1 MKTHETNPVDTH
13 LSSSSASGARAAP
26 RSRARRW
33 LLLGAIPVLAGALSL
48 SAARAQMG
56 GPDGGGM
63 GMFAGHEG
71 FMQQRL
77 EHLLTAAGASD
88 AQKAQIK
95 KIWDGLRPQL
105 KELHKQHA
113 ELRRQI
119 GQAMAAATINT
130 AAIEQLR
137 QQSVQTM
144 DKVSSLVTQ
153 GMIASAQVLTP
164 AQRQTVL
171 QQIEQ
176 HHRHHPG
183 AGGGAGAAE

>member
-13 LSSSSASGARAAP
+13 LPSSPASGGREAP
-26 RSRARRW
+26 RSRGRRW

-48 SAARAQMG
+48 SAARAQMA
-56 GPDGGGM
+56 GPDGGGGM
-63 GMFAGHEG
+63 GMFGGHEG

-77 EHLLTAAGASD
+77 ERLLSAAGASD

-105 KELHKQHA
+105 KDLHKQHA
-113 ELRRQI
+113 EQRRQI

-130 AAIEQLR
+130 ATIEQLR

-153 GMIASAQVLTP
+153 GMVASAQVLTP

-183 AGGGAGAAE
+183 AGAGATE